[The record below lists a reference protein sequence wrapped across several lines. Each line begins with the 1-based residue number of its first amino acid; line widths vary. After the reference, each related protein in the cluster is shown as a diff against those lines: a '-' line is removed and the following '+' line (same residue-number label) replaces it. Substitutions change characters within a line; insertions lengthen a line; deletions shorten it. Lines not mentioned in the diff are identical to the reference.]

1 MKTYTLMLAFVA
13 ALGGVT
19 TAAAET
25 AASIKTGTIDAS
37 VDIDAKLKAHPGL
50 FENLLAEGKRHIEKE
65 RREADKMKR
74 EEPIMFRHGAW
85 TSERSYLQISVV
97 ANRYVSILRGDD
109 TYSGGAHPN
118 FNWDTILWDKQA
130 KKPISIRPFFKET
143 ADNGPTLTTLARHAR
158 LSVAEEKIE
167 KAKGEADLKDIA
179 ESTPEKLVADDPSIT
194 KGIQPSL
201 LKLGPAALAPSTAA
215 GKSAGLSFYYGRYAV
230 GAYAE
235 GEFTGFVHWSKF
247 KEHLTPEGL
256 AIFGGDKPEGE

>member
-1 MKTYTLMLAFVA
+1 MKTCTLLLAIA
-13 ALGGVT
+13 ASLGAIGA
-19 TAAAET
+19 AAAET
-25 AASIKTGTIDAS
+25 AAEIKTKTIEAT

-50 FENLLAEGKRHIEKE
+50 FENLLAEGRRHIEKE

-74 EEPIMFRHGAW
+74 EEPVMFQHGAW
-85 TSERSYLQISVV
+85 TSERSYLQLSVV
-97 ANRYVSILRGDD
+97 GDRYVSILRGDD

-167 KAKGEADLKDIA
+167 KAKDEPELKEIA
-179 ESTPEKLVADDPSIT
+179 ESTPEKLVADDPSIA
-194 KGIQPSL
+194 KGIQPGL
-201 LKLGPAALAPSTAA
+201 LKLGPAALAPSTVA

-235 GEFTGFVHWSKF
+235 GVFTGFVHWSKF
-247 KEHLTPEGL
+247 KQHLTPEGL
-256 AIFGGDKPEGE
+256 AIFGGDKPND